1 MDFMELINKRS
12 SVRKY
17 SRICIKRVDID
28 KCLEASRLA
37 PSACNSQP
45 WQFIIIDT
53 PELKDKLSQAML
65 SGIYGLNVFIKNAPV
80 LVAIVTDKAKFFT
93 KICNFVRDTRLYLI
107 DIGIACEHFVLCAA
121 ELGIGTCILGW
132 FNEKA
137 AKKALGVPKEKK
149 IELVISMG
157 YPADGLEPRPK
168 DRKSLSEIS
177 LYMRGEELK
186 HRELKKE

>member
-1 MDFMELINKRS
+1 MDFMELINKRR

-17 SRICIKRVDID
+17 SRICIKREDIN

-53 PELKDKLSQAML
+53 PELKNRLSEAML
-65 SGIYGLNVFIKNAPV
+65 SGIYGLNAFIKNAPV
-80 LVAIVTDKAKFFT
+80 LVAIVTEKAKFFT
-93 KICNFVRDTRLYLI
+93 KICNFVRNTRLYLI

-137 AKKALGVPKEKK
+137 AKKTLGIPKEKK

-168 DRKSLSEIS
+168 NRKELSEIS
-177 LYMRGEELK
+177 LYMRP
-186 HRELKKE
+186 KE